1 MIAGVTSGSRPYH
14 HGNLRPALISAAIGE
29 IEESG
34 PAAMSLRAVAR
45 RAGVTHA
52 AATYHFGDRAG
63 LLTAVAAEGYRLL
76 TEALR
81 AAQETR
87 GSFLEVGVAYV
98 RFAVTHRAH
107 FEVMYRPEL
116 YHRDDA
122 ELGRARAAAATLLYG
137 TGETTRERMA
147 YGVAAWSI
155 VHGLA
160 TLWLNGNLPAQLG
173 DDPEEIT
180 RVVAAHLGPPR
191 RDPALA
197 AGNRGKA
204 VGDRIADSTHG
215 GKLMPYVRVGEENSG
230 QIEIY
235 YEDHGRGRPVVLIHG
250 YPLNGHSWEKQLPAL
265 LDAGYRVIAYD
276 RRGFGASS
284 QPTVGYDYDTF
295 AADLR
300 GLMDVLDLRDVTL
313 AGFSMGTGEVTRYL
327 GRYGS
332 ERIRNAVLLGPIPPF
347 LLKTGDNPEGVNQSV
362 FDGLIAAAR
371 ADRYAYFK
379 DFFDNFYNVDKFRGT
394 RISDQAWQASFNV
407 AAGASAYASVA
418 CIPTWLTDFR
428 ADLPQIDVPIL
439 VVQGTEDRILPI
451 DATGWRLP
459 ALLKDACLIE
469 VEAGPHNIGWTH
481 PQEVNR
487 ALLGF
492 LAS

>member
-1 MIAGVTSGSRPYH
+1 MIAGVASGSRPYH

-76 TEALR
+76 AEALR

-122 ELGRARAAAATLLYG
+122 ELGRAREAAATLLYG
-137 TGETTRERMA
+137 TGEITRERMA

-180 RVVAAHLGPPR
+180 RVVATHLDPPR

-197 AGNRGKA
+197 GNR
-204 VGDRIADSTHG
+204 
-215 GKLMPYVRVGEENSG
+215 VRPSAAASQTARTGEESSCRTPG
-230 QIEIY
+230 PA
-235 YEDHGRGRPVVLIHG
+235 RKTRRTVC
-250 YPLNGHSWEKQLPAL
+250 SLPAQPRCRSP
-265 LDAGYRVIAYD
+265 AWSAA
-276 RRGFGASS
+276 AS
-284 QPTVGYDYDTF
+284 
-295 AADLR
+295 
-300 GLMDVLDLRDVTL
+300 VTPS
-313 AGFSMGTGEVTRYL
+313 FHRWC
-327 GRYGS
+327 RYGL
-332 ERIRNAVLLGPIPPF
+332 N
-347 LLKTGDNPEGVNQSV
+347 
-362 FDGLIAAAR
+362 
-371 ADRYAYFK
+371 
-379 DFFDNFYNVDKFRGT
+379 
-394 RISDQAWQASFNV
+394 
-407 AAGASAYASVA
+407 
-418 CIPTWLTDFR
+418 
-428 ADLPQIDVPIL
+428 
-439 VVQGTEDRILPI
+439 
-451 DATGWRLP
+451 
-459 ALLKDACLIE
+459 
-469 VEAGPHNIGWTH
+469 
-481 PQEVNR
+481 
-487 ALLGF
+487 
-492 LAS
+492 

>member
-1 MIAGVTSGSRPYH
+1 MIAGVASGSRPYH

-76 TEALR
+76 AEALR
-81 AAQETR
+81 GAQETR

-122 ELGRARAAAATLLYG
+122 ELGRAREAAATLLYG
-137 TGETTRERMA
+137 TGEITRERMA

-180 RVVAAHLGPPR
+180 RVVAAHLDPPR

-197 AGNRGKA
+197 GRQPGKA
-204 VGDRIADSTHG
+204 VGGRIADSTRGG
-215 GKLMPYVRVGEENSG
+215 GKLMPHVRPARNSG
-230 QIEIY
+230 RIGIC
-235 YEDHGRGRPVVLIHG
+235 YEDHGRGRRRWPRSASETLGIRDHLAARKPGAVFADAPVADSKD
-250 YPLNGHSWEKQLPAL
+250 PADRSQLLLLASGPAAAA
-265 LDAGYRVIAYD
+265 D
-276 RRGFGASS
+276 
-284 QPTVGYDYDTF
+284 TVGPVS
-295 AADLR
+295 
-300 GLMDVLDLRDVTL
+300 GII
-313 AGFSMGTGEVTRYL
+313 
-327 GRYGS
+327 GR
-332 ERIRNAVLLGPIPPF
+332 
-347 LLKTGDNPEGVNQSV
+347 KTV
-362 FDGLIAAAR
+362 
-371 ADRYAYFK
+371 
-379 DFFDNFYNVDKFRGT
+379 
-394 RISDQAWQASFNV
+394 
-407 AAGASAYASVA
+407 
-418 CIPTWLTDFR
+418 
-428 ADLPQIDVPIL
+428 
-439 VVQGTEDRILPI
+439 
-451 DATGWRLP
+451 
-459 ALLKDACLIE
+459 
-469 VEAGPHNIGWTH
+469 
-481 PQEVNR
+481 
-487 ALLGF
+487 
-492 LAS
+492 